1 MKKNLLMIIGNL
13 FCIIF
18 FLLMYLIMYNNSS
31 CEVLSFKFDTIIELE
46 ENEIVNWNLMPISD
60 IDLNNQTI
68 EKNTNAI
75 H

>member
-1 MKKNLLMIIGNL
+1 MKKNLLMIIGII

-18 FLLMYLIMYNNSS
+18 FSLMYLIMYNNSS
-31 CEVLSFKFDTIIELE
+31 YEVLSFEFDTIIELE